1 MPLISLFAGARGDD
15 TVAVVVSCLSAV
27 RRAVSR
33 TCYPQF
39 ALWKIPQ
46 SSEVC
51 PPTNQLRNFHDLG
64 RIHIALPLL
73 AFGSFTLF
81 VHLLRDGF
89 ITINEAEFFH
99 RSIGLSPRDA
109 GDASVGR
116 ARCQDRLP
124 RMPPSRCAGPRW
136 RYPCRRQLR
145 LWHRP
150 GESGISSKVGTELA
164 RVGRV
169 HPSRTRPR

>member
-1 MPLISLFAGARGDD
+1 MTLWPWLFH
-15 TVAVVVSCLSAV
+15 
-27 RRAVSR
+27 
-33 TCYPQF
+33 
-39 ALWKIPQ
+39 
-46 SSEVC
+46 VC
-51 PPTNQLRNFHDLG
+51 PPSAAPSAELVIRNSHCGKFRNRAKCVLQPTNQLRNFHDLG
-64 RIHIALPLL
+64 RILPLL

-109 GDASVGR
+109 VGR

-124 RMPPSRCAGPRW
+124 RMPPSRCTGPRW